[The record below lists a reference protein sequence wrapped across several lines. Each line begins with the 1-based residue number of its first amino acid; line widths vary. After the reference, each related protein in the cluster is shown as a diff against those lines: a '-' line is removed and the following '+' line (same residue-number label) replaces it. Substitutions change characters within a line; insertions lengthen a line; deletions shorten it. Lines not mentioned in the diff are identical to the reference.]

1 MINYEKGQRF
11 VSPDGRTKI
20 TILSNPNEL
29 GQISFSE
36 TIGDEEVIF
45 YGRDKKFIDLVISMA
60 KAERKPS
67 LEEIKWVLQYLD
79 EELLVE
85 GTFEEV
91 CEYVRHLKE
100 IK

>member
-1 MINYEKGQRF
+1 MEK
-11 VSPDGRTKI
+11 V
-20 TILSNPNEL
+20 PN
-29 GQISFSE
+29 
-36 TIGDEEVIF
+36 
-45 YGRDKKFIDLVISMA
+45 
-60 KAERKPS
+60 RKPT

-91 CEYVRHLKE
+91 CEYINQLKE

>member
-1 MINYEKGQRF
+1 MNKQ
-11 VSPDGRTKI
+11 
-20 TILSNPNEL
+20 
-29 GQISFSE
+29 
-36 TIGDEEVIF
+36 
-45 YGRDKKFIDLVISMA
+45 
-60 KAERKPS
+60 RKPT

-91 CEYVRHLKE
+91 CEFVNQLEE